1 MDRCKACQKPIKQ
14 IPGNHRKRE
23 YCCNTCKQTD
33 FRKRERLRDLER
45 KRAKLRERWGNL
57 LPETLMQL
65 DLITQYMSQEAA
77 ERVAATIAA
86 EKGRPV
92 PRLTSEAAHERARL
106 HGYLDGSYLE
116 STQRLFVR
124 VIQVGQVEPG
134 ELREVIHQ
142 ERGAAHDRLRQRIA
156 ELEHE
161 VGQQQAT
168 NEAQES
174 QQNIEDYREKLAQA
188 AQRERKLEK
197 QVDTQ
202 RQMINQYHAR
212 FYPSSLAV
220 AMERLLAL
228 GAVLNYMPL
237 PRSDEL
243 TVEVARGLQAW
254 QEFARTANYE
264 DMAQAILQ
272 AERLEQLGVERH
284 RRQANEQE
292 AAIHRLIV
300 QDYAA
305 RLHLTFCEDPIP
317 FEHNGTMYSIV
328 TGNLA
333 NHKVVAKLGEQYETL
348 EISEQEVTY
357 FEDYCYHQL
366 YQLYQARLAADPEH
380 QRLQGDRQAAPSG
393 TAQSA
398 TQR

>member
-1 MDRCKACQKPIKQ
+1 MDRCKSCQKPIEQ
-14 IPGNHRKRE
+14 VPGNHRKRE
-23 YCCNTCKQTD
+23 YCGNTCKQTD
-33 FRKRERLRDLER
+33 FRKRERLKERER
-45 KRAKLRERWGNL
+45 KQAKLRERWGDL
-57 LPETLMQL
+57 LPETLQQL
-65 DLITQYMSQEAA
+65 DLITQCMSLEAA
-77 ERVAATIAA
+77 ERVAAAITA
-86 EKGRPV
+86 ERGRPV
-92 PRLTSEAAHERARL
+92 SRLSSEAAHERAGL
-106 HGYLDGSYLE
+106 HGYLDEGVYLE

-124 VIQVGQVEPG
+124 AIQTGQVEPG

-142 ERGAAHDRLRQRIA
+142 ERGAAHDHLRQRIA

-161 VGQQQAT
+161 VAQQQAT

-220 AMERLLAL
+220 AMERLLEL
-228 GAVLNYMPL
+228 GAVLNYVPL
-237 PRSDEL
+237 PKSDEL

-272 AERLEQLGVERH
+272 AERLEQRRAERH
-284 RRQANEQE
+284 RRQAGEQE

-357 FEDYCYHQL
+357 FEDYCYRQL

-393 TAQSA
+393 TA
-398 TQR
+398 